1 MCLFCY
7 FPWWSNGCYSTG
19 LEQWL
24 QHFCCHPY
32 RDLPDY
38 LETTRSQE
46 DGELVLINFNI
57 PEYDLAAKGQNHEPK
72 RFRKLLLHKKEK
84 NKIFGMIKRDG
95 YTIIPLSCYFNKK
108 GIVKVN
114 LGFAKGK
121 KQVDKRETIKK
132 RDWERS
138 KQRLLKVQ

>member
-1 MCLFCY
+1 MKSLRLGKASIRESY
-7 FPWWSNGCYSTG
+7 A
-19 LEQWL
+19 
-24 QHFCCHPY
+24 
-32 RDLPDY
+32 
-38 LETTRSQE
+38 SQE
-46 DGELVLINFNI
+46 DGELVLINFNV
-57 PEYDLAAKGQNHEPK
+57 PVYDLAAKGQNHEPK

>member
-1 MCLFCY
+1 MGWMDNLF
-7 FPWWSNGCYSTG
+7 
-19 LEQWL
+19 
-24 QHFCCHPY
+24 
-32 RDLPDY
+32 
-38 LETTRSQE
+38 
-46 DGELVLINFNI
+46 LINFNI

-121 KQVDKRETIKK
+121 KQIDKRETIKK

>member
-1 MCLFCY
+1 
-7 FPWWSNGCYSTG
+7 
-19 LEQWL
+19 
-24 QHFCCHPY
+24 
-32 RDLPDY
+32 
-38 LETTRSQE
+38 
-46 DGELVLINFNI
+46 
-57 PEYDLAAKGQNHEPK
+57 
-72 RFRKLLLHKKEK
+72 
-84 NKIFGMIKRDG
+84 MIKRDG

-121 KQVDKRETIKK
+121 KQIDKRETIKK